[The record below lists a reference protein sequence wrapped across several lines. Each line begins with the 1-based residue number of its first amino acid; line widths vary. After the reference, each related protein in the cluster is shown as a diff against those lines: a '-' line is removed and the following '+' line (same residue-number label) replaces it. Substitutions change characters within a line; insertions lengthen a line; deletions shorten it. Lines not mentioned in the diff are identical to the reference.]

1 MIESTKL
8 YTVNDI
14 IDMKVITRKI
24 VVPDLSDGVRRD
36 IQRQLILHDIKNEK
50 LLAVKLSSG
59 QYVVQGSDLITYI
72 SNYGNHTNIILKGT
86 GTKTVTGRKGKRN

>member
-1 MIESTKL
+1 MIESKQL

-14 IDMKVITRKI
+14 IEMKVITRKI

-36 IQRQLILHDIKNEK
+36 IQRQLILRDIRNNK

-59 QYVVQGSDLITYI
+59 QYVVQGSDLINYI
-72 SNYGNHTNIILKGT
+72 SNYGNNTNTTLK
-86 GTKTVTGRKGKRN
+86 